1 MAKQTESIFTNPILR
16 WIDDRFP
23 LSSLIKDHATEYYA
37 SKNFNIWYL
46 FGVLSMVVLIIML
59 ITGFFLTMN
68 YKPSAD
74 DAFNSVEYIRGLL
87 KMVGSF
93 DTCIRLV
100 LHSFLSLYTYICS
113 EQCYMDHIRNL
124 VNSFGCLECCYTSV

>member
-1 MAKQTESIFTNPILR
+1 MAKQTESIFTNPLLR

-74 DAFNSVEYIRGLL
+74 DAFNSVEYIKRSVENGWIIRYMLYSPM
-87 KMVGSF
+87 KHRMVHNH
-93 DTCIRLV
+93 LMH
-100 LHSFLSLYTYICS
+100 LHTFFLCWLNHFKITA
-113 EQCYMDHIRNL
+113 
-124 VNSFGCLECCYTSV
+124 VNQF

>member
-1 MAKQTESIFTNPILR
+1 MAKQTESIFTNPLLR

-74 DAFNSVEYIRGLL
+74 DAFNSVEYIMRSVENGWLIRYMHSTGASFFFIVIYSSKTVTYLL
-87 KMVGSF
+87 
-93 DTCIRLV
+93 
-100 LHSFLSLYTYICS
+100 
-113 EQCYMDHIRNL
+113 
-124 VNSFGCLECCYTSV
+124 NSFKLFINSRSNNFFKMR

>member
-1 MAKQTESIFTNPILR
+1 MAKQTESIFTNPLLR

-74 DAFNSVEYIRGLL
+74 DAFNSVEYIMRS
-87 KMVGSF
+87 VS
-93 DTCIRLV
+93 
-100 LHSFLSLYTYICS
+100 YTHLTLPTIY
-113 EQCYMDHIRNL
+113 
-124 VNSFGCLECCYTSV
+124 SV

>member
-1 MAKQTESIFTNPILR
+1 MAKNTESIFTNPLLR

-37 SKNFNIWYL
+37 SKNFNILYF

-74 DAFNSVEYIRGLL
+74 DAFNSVEYIMRSVENGWLIPIHAL
-87 KMVGSF
+87 NWCF
-93 DTCIRLV
+93 ILFYR
-100 LHSFLSLYTYICS
+100 
-113 EQCYMDHIRNL
+113 HIFTHVQSNVVWIL
-124 VNSFGCLECCYTSV
+124 QKTS

>member
-1 MAKQTESIFTNPILR
+1 MAKQTESIFTNPLLR

-74 DAFNSVEYIRGLL
+74 DAFNSVEYIMRSVENGGLIRY
-87 KMVGSF
+87 MHSTGASF
-93 DTCIRLV
+93 FFIVIYLHTVSYTHLTLPTILLV
-100 LHSFLSLYTYICS
+100 
-113 EQCYMDHIRNL
+113 
-124 VNSFGCLECCYTSV
+124 